1 MVTCSL
7 ALSAAYGFQQ
17 KPTQVEEKTFRQ
29 DRAWSDLIKQCAFG
43 PRKPGTQ
50 AHINCRDYIEAEM
63 KKSCDN
69 VHFQPFTHTWT
80 TTGKPIKMWNIIG
93 EQNYKNA
100 KVRVVVIAHWDT
112 RPTADEERDTDKKA
126 QPIPG
131 ANDGASGV
139 AVLLELAR
147 VLKDRLPADVGI
159 RYLMVDGE
167 DLGPGE
173 DEMYLGAIEYT
184 KTMGSQPKANYG
196 ILLDMIGQKDLAV
209 PKEINSIRYANGV
222 LSALY
227 EHAARIGLSPT
238 FPSITGEDIDDDHL
252 PMIKAGLPT
261 IDLIEFSGYMPYW
274 HKLSDTPDKCSAESL
289 GKVGMLL
296 QTWFQKKPTFK
307 LGD

>member
-1 MVTCSL
+1 
-7 ALSAAYGFQQ
+7 
-17 KPTQVEEKTFRQ
+17 
-29 DRAWSDLIKQCAFG
+29 
-43 PRKPGTQ
+43 
-50 AHINCRDYIEAEM
+50 
-63 KKSCDN
+63 
-69 VHFQPFTHTWT
+69 
-80 TTGKPIKMWNIIG
+80 MWNIVG

-100 KVRVVVIAHWDT
+100 KVRVVLIAHWDT
-112 RPTADEERDTDKKA
+112 RPTADEERDSDKKV

-147 VLKDRLPADVGI
+147 VLKDRLPAEVGI
-159 RYLMVDGE
+159 QYLMVDGE

-173 DEMYLGAIEYT
+173 DEMYLGAIEYV
-184 KTMGSQPKANYG
+184 KTMASQPKANYG

-227 EHAARIGLSPT
+227 EHAARIGLSQA

-252 PMIKAGLPT
+252 PLIKAGLPT

-296 QTWFQKKPTFK
+296 QTWFQKKPTFM